1 MKFYKD
7 KNNSLYCL
15 DKIESN
21 NLTAICIDF
30 LFNTNFYKNGKI
42 HNIKN
47 AAYINGIYKD
57 YYLNNEFYGNQN
69 KFNKRSWRKLVKLMA
84 FL

>member
-7 KNNSLYCL
+7 YRYSYYWIKIINN
-15 DKIESN
+15 K
-21 NLTAICIDF
+21 LTSIYSDCYNILF
-30 LFNTNFYKNGKI
+30 LKNGKI

-47 AAYINGIYKD
+47 AAYINGIYKN
-57 YYLNNEFYGNQN
+57 YYLNNNLYGNQN
-69 KFNKRSWRKLVKLMA
+69 DFTKSSWRKFTKLQA